1 MHIHTDRYRQIVKYL
16 HTHTVTCTKTYIYIY
31 IHIFTYIQAHVAGGS
46 NSPPMPCGRRE
57 RELCLLLVLLAGCL
71 HRHACIHTLVYIYIC
86 VCTYLCTCIHTY
98 NIPLCIHIYMI
109 YIYMQVSNVP
119 YMRAACF
126 SHHCCLPQGHGV
138 RSAST
143 GCFVVQLGAEEGG
156 CSCIGAV
163 GV

>member
-16 HTHTVTCTKTYIYIY
+16 HTHTPLHVQKHIYIY

-71 HRHACIHTLVYIYIC
+71 HRHACIHTLVYIYIY
-86 VCTYLCTCIHTY
+86 VCAHTCAHAYIHITYLY
-98 NIPLCIHIYMI
+98 AYI